1 MARQASIQE
10 ERTPKAYGRSG
21 GRPKRLPV
29 RSLKMK
35 GRGIWLAFVLVACSE
50 VRIEDAAGGGGAS
63 SDTVAGTGVSN
74 VSSTVT
80 GAGSG
85 TSIATGTTTST
96 GTGGE
101 GGSPIPLPPCGGFVD
116 SFDGDTLDETR
127 WLDAVDYLEV
137 SGGDVALDG
146 FGFLMVKDG
155 DNDVVDGCAAVVR
168 VSEPTQPLRVRSF
181 GAANVGDGFVIAQE
195 PGSMSYYFSSVLGE
209 EADVVPATDVEAF
222 GLAFFEGE
230 ALAIYR
236 DPSGWN
242 VLARAPVEVA
252 TGYFD
257 LGLQVLDTVEAPPVR
272 VADYGLAEV
281 TDVDLALGR

>member
-1 MARQASIQE
+1 
-10 ERTPKAYGRSG
+10 
-21 GRPKRLPV
+21 
-29 RSLKMK
+29 MK
-35 GRGIWLAFVLVACSE
+35 GRGIWLALGLVACSE
-50 VRIEDAAGGGGAS
+50 VRIDDSAGGGGAS
-63 SDTVAGTGVSN
+63 SDAVSGTGVSAA
-74 VSSTVT
+74 SSTVT

-85 TSIATGTTTST
+85 TSVATGTTTST

-101 GGSPIPLPPCGGFVD
+101 GGSPIPLPPYGGFVD

-181 GAANVGDGFVIAQE
+181 AGNRGDGLVVTQE
-195 PGSMSYYFSSVLGE
+195 PGSVSYYFSSVLGE
-209 EADVVPATDVEAF
+209 EADEVPATDVEAF

-236 DPSGWN
+236 DPAGWN
-242 VLARAPVEVA
+242 VLARAPVDVA
-252 TGYFD
+252 TGAFD